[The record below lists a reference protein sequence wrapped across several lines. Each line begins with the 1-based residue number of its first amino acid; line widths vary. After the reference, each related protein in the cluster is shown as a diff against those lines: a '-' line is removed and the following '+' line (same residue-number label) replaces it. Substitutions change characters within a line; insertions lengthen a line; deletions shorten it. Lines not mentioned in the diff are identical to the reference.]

1 MITGSQCRA
10 ARALIEISREM
21 LASFSGVD
29 EDTILK
35 FERKLEAP
43 ADAVIQSLTHALEN
57 AGAMFLPE
65 GERGIGVCLKFT
77 RSEARR
83 LSILESEGGVVG
95 DDEVPARRASADLKL
110 ISTP

>member
-1 MITGSQCRA
+1 MIKGPQCRA

-29 EDTILK
+29 EDTILR
-35 FERKLEAP
+35 FERKLETP
-43 ADAVIQSLTHALEN
+43 SDETILSLRHALEH
-57 AGAMFLPE
+57 AGAVFLPE
-65 GERGIGVCLKFT
+65 GERGIGVQLKFT

-95 DDEVPARRASADLKL
+95 DDEVPGA
-110 ISTP
+110 

>member
-1 MITGSQCRA
+1 MITGPQCRA

-29 EDTILK
+29 EDTILR
-35 FERKLEAP
+35 FERKLETP
-43 ADAVIQSLTHALEN
+43 GDEVILSLKHALEN
-57 AGAMFLPE
+57 AGAVFLPE
-65 GERGIGVCLKFT
+65 GERGIGVQLKFT

-95 DDEVPARRASADLKL
+95 DDEVPGA
-110 ISTP
+110 